1 MRPHALIPLL
11 LVTLVL
17 SGCGRRN
24 HSNPKPVAYDRLA
37 SLVIEVYDPD
47 TNSVWEGVS
56 VRIVEVE
63 HEWSGRV
70 VPNPIEDDWYVTGR
84 DGTIEF
90 TPKLLGMTNVGFFED
105 PFGRAVMS
113 PDLDQDEAIV
123 LIEVYGEGLGSA
135 FW

>member
-1 MRPHALIPLL
+1 M
-11 LVTLVL
+11 
-17 SGCGRRN
+17 
-24 HSNPKPVAYDRLA
+24 
-37 SLVIEVYDPD
+37 
-47 TNSVWEGVS
+47 
-56 VRIVEVE
+56 
-63 HEWSGRV
+63 
-70 VPNPIEDDWYVTGR
+70 PNPIEDDWYVTGR

-135 FW
+135 FWEIDISWDRPEVYAEIPF